1 MARIAGIKYEKTA
14 SGRKK
19 SITIDL
25 KRWGSYLE
33 DFMDMLD
40 VEAIKKSSDGEIVA
54 THEEVKAMLA
64 KKHNIKFDV

>member
-1 MARIAGIKYEKTA
+1 
-14 SGRKK
+14 
-19 SITIDL
+19 
-25 KRWGSYLE
+25 
-33 DFMDMLD
+33 MDMLD